1 MQASREVQVRKGK
14 ASVAGRSAH
23 ACASLSRGARTLA
36 LESRRP
42 GGLAGPARRG
52 RGVAVRAQDEEG
64 LDIVGMVTT
73 WIDEQIENNPRRLL
87 DEDVQSK
94 VAPPAG
100 VSLPSNQPNLPKLSA
115 GFTYKA
121 ERWNSRASMVGF
133 FSLLFVELVTRK
145 GLLELMGLQVGNGLG
160 FEF

>member
-1 MQASREVQVRKGK
+1 MEPASSNGRRAGAQRPQAGVGSGDGCGSGGGGFQV
-14 ASVAGRSAH
+14 
-23 ACASLSRGARTLA
+23 
-36 LESRRP
+36 
-42 GGLAGPARRG
+42 
-52 RGVAVRAQDEEG
+52 
-64 LDIVGMVTT
+64 